1 MNFSKFSAAILASS
15 MALGAST
22 ASADL
27 LDVHMSIPKDL
38 TFLADSAKLMDKS
51 LRDMSGGDVGLN
63 LFGSGE
69 LIPAGEILESVSS
82 GAVPAGWSFLGQ
94 WGGQVP
100 VSQIG
105 ATPFG
110 AGPEALAAWLHVG
123 GGLEI
128 VQRGFDPLN
137 IKVLA
142 CHITA
147 PEPGGWFNK
156 EITSIEDFNGLK
168 LSLIHI

>member
-1 MNFSKFSAAILASS
+1 MKFSKFSAAILASS
-15 MALGAST
+15 MTLGASA

-51 LRDMSGGDVGLN
+51 LREMSGGDVGLN

-69 LIPAGEILESVSS
+69 LIPAGEILENVSS

-100 VSQIG
+100 VAQIG

-123 GGLEI
+123 GGLRSCSE
-128 VQRGFDPLN
+128 
-137 IKVLA
+137 VLTRLTSRSWPVILLPRNQA
-142 CHITA
+142 
-147 PEPGGWFNK
+147 GGLTK
-156 EITSIEDFNGLK
+156 K
-168 LSLIHI
+168 

>member
-1 MNFSKFSAAILASS
+1 MKKLSAAIVASS
-15 MALGAST
+15 LALSAT
-22 ASADL
+22 TTSADI

-128 VQRGFDPLN
+128 VQRG
-137 IKVLA
+137 
-142 CHITA
+142 
-147 PEPGGWFNK
+147 
-156 EITSIEDFNGLK
+156 
-168 LSLIHI
+168 LIR